1 MLKKNLCINIIFL
14 SLFSINGIAFSHLP
28 SSRLGSGSLKQ
39 IGCLDFGVAYDV
51 WVEEKTAYVTGN
63 NGVRIIDVEDPESP
77 KELGHIRLRDGAFGV
92 YVEHDTAYIAG
103 DKDGFFIADVHDPKN
118 PVIIGKYSQKK
129 GVTVNVSISGRYAY
143 VVMREGSLLVLDI
156 DNEKE
161 PRLLKDINVG
171 DAGAEICLHGDF
183 LYFSDHTSGL
193 VVFDLSEPSSPKR
206 LSIVSGTRGV
216 FGIDIDEDLM
226 FLACH
231 SQGLR
236 ILDVSIPEIPRV
248 MGSFHFSSEANYV
261 LMGTYFLYVAD
272 QNDGIIHVLDVKD
285 PIQPVS
291 LTSREGYMPHRI
303 FHSDGYL
310 YVADGKFGLVIFKYE
325 R

>member
-1 MLKKNLCINIIFL
+1 MVKRNFCIVIICL
-14 SLFSINGIAFSHLP
+14 SLFSIYGIALNYRP
-28 SSRLGSGSLKQ
+28 SSRLENSSLKQ

-51 WVEEKTAYVTGN
+51 WVVQKTAYVTGN
-63 NGVRIIDVEDPESP
+63 KGVRIIDVQDPESP
-77 KELGHIRLRDGAFGV
+77 KELGHIKLRDGAFGV

-118 PVIIGKYSQKK
+118 LVIIGKYSQKK

-161 PRLLKDINVG
+161 PRLLRDINVG
-171 DAGAEICLHGDF
+171 DAGAEIFLHNDF
-183 LYFSDHTSGL
+183 LYFSDPTSGL
-193 VVFDLSEPSSPKR
+193 AVFDRSEPSSARK
-206 LSIVSGTRGV
+206 LSVVSGTRGV

-226 FLACH
+226 FLGCH

-248 MGSFHFSSEANYV
+248 MGTFHFSSEANNV
-261 LMGTYFLYVAD
+261 VMGTNFLYVAD

-285 PIQPVS
+285 PTQPVL

-303 FHSDGYL
+303 FYSDGYL